1 MSKIV
6 CGFILFGI
14 NRAGTTGR
22 QECSFIVSFPIEDE
36 KKVERVN
43 KIITFKRGSFHDKK
57 KVRIIRQNGLL
68 FLSLLLLLL
77 FLLVLSLLLK

>member
-36 KKVERVN
+36 KKAERVN
-43 KIITFKRGSFHDKK
+43 KIITFKRGSFYDKK
-57 KVRIIRQNGLL
+57 NVRKITQNGLL
-68 FLSLLLLLL
+68 FLSLLLLL